1 MFLLYFLPFFLSFI
15 ISAFLTWLL
24 IGISK
29 KLNFSFK
36 KDSLRAWDK
45 KISRLGGIA
54 IIFSFAIAIIIN
66 PDLVFSLQ
74 LIGFLFGA
82 ALILAFGIFDDFFS
96 LSPPKQ
102 FLFQVLL
109 SLIIIFSGV
118 KIDYLANP
126 LGGAIRL
133 DGLMVSIGSASF
145 SVWGSAFIIFWIV
158 FLINSLN
165 WADGLDG
172 LLAGVGAIGAISLF
186 FLSVSS
192 LVNQPP
198 LGIISIVFLGAILGF
213 AIFNFYP
220 AKIFMGTSG
229 AVFVGFSLA
238 VISIYSGAKLA
249 TLILVLSVPIL
260 DALWVIIKRFR
271 SGKSIFLGDYS
282 HLHYRL
288 LDLGFSARQIVLFY
302 YFISAF
308 FAFLAFQINSFG
320 KIIVFSV
327 FAAVMAIILAGVSVI
342 SDKKIGRNEKDKE
355 LFEPK

>member
-1 MFLLYFLPFFLSFI
+1 MPSLYLTPFIISFV

-24 IGISK
+24 IIVSK
-29 KLNFSFK
+29 KFNFSFK
-36 KDSLRAWDK
+36 NYLVQKNDAK
-45 KISRLGGIA
+45 KSRLGGVAIILSFALA
-54 IIFSFAIAIIIN
+54 IIFN
-66 PDLVFSLQ
+66 PDLVFSGHLF
-74 LIGFLFGA
+74 GFLFGA
-82 ALILAFGIFDDFFS
+82 ALIMVFGILDDFFS
-96 LSPPKQ
+96 IRPSKQ
-102 FLFQVLL
+102 LLFQIVI

-133 DGLMVSIGSASF
+133 DWLMLSIGNLNF
-145 SVWGSAFIIFWIV
+145 SVWGSFFIIFWII

-172 LLAGVGAIGAISLF
+172 LLGGIGSIGAVSLF
-186 FLSVSS
+186 FLSISP

-198 LGIISIVFLGAILGF
+198 LGIISIIFLGSILGF
-213 AIFNFYP
+213 MIFNFYP

-229 AVFVGFSLA
+229 SVFIGFALA

-260 DALWVIIKRFR
+260 DALWVIVERFR
-271 SGKSIFLGDYS
+271 TGKSIFLGDFS

-288 LDLGFSARQIVLFY
+288 IDLGFSVRQIVLFY

-320 KIIVFSV
+320 KVAVFSV
-327 FAAVMAIILAGVSVI
+327 FAVFMALVLAGVSMI
-342 SDKKIGRNEKDKE
+342 SNKNTDAGIIDKFN
-355 LFEPK
+355 

>member
-1 MFLLYFLPFFLSFI
+1 MPFLYLIPFIISFT
-15 ISAFLTWLL
+15 ISAFLSWLL
-24 IGISK
+24 IRISK
-29 KLNFSFK
+29 KFNFSFK
-36 KDSLRAWDK
+36 NSLANNQDI
-45 KISRLGGIA
+45 KISRLGGVA
-54 IIFSFAIAIIIN
+54 IILSFVPVIIFN
-66 PDLVFSLQ
+66 PDLVFSGQ
-74 LIGFLFGA
+74 LVGFLLGA
-82 ALILAFGIFDDFFS
+82 AMILVFGIIDDFFS
-96 LSPPKQ
+96 LRPSRQ
-102 FLFQVLL
+102 LLFQILI

-126 LGGAIRL
+126 LAGAAIRL
-133 DGLMVSIGSASF
+133 DNWVIPFAGASY
-145 SVWGSAFIIFWIV
+145 SVLGSAFMIFWIV

-172 LLAGVGAIGAISLF
+172 LLGGIGAIGAISLF
-186 FLSVSS
+186 FLSISP

-198 LGIISIVFLGAILGF
+198 LGIISIIFLGAILGF
-213 AIFNFYP
+213 LFFNFYP

-229 AVFVGFSLA
+229 SVFIGFALA

-260 DALWVIIKRFR
+260 DALWVIIERFR

-288 LDLGFSARQIVLFY
+288 LDLGFSTRQIVWFY

-320 KIIVFSV
+320 KVAVFSV
-327 FAAVMAIILAGVSVI
+327 FAIFMIGILAGASFVSV
-342 SDKKIGRNEKDKE
+342 KRKING
-355 LFEPK
+355 

>member
-1 MFLLYFLPFFLSFI
+1 MSSLYPAPFI
-15 ISAFLTWLL
+15 ISFILSFGLTWLL
-24 IGISK
+24 IRISK
-29 KLNFSFK
+29 KINFPFK

-45 KISRLGGIA
+45 KISRLGGAA
-54 IIFSFAIAIIIN
+54 IIFSFIITIIFN
-66 PDLVFSLQ
+66 PDLVFSPQ
-74 LIGFLFGA
+74 LFGFLAGA
-82 ALILAFGIFDDFFS
+82 ALILGFGVFDDFFS
-96 LSPPKQ
+96 LSPSKQ
-102 FLFQVLL
+102 FLFQILI

-133 DGLMVSIGSASF
+133 DGLILSIGSASF
-145 SVWGSAFIIFWIV
+145 SVWGSAFIIFWII

-172 LLAGVGAIGAISLF
+172 LLGGIGSIGAASLF
-186 FLSVSS
+186 LLSISP
-192 LVNQPP
+192 LVDQPP
-198 LGIISIVFLGAILGF
+198 LGIISFIFLGAILGF
-213 AIFNFYP
+213 MPFNFYP

-229 AVFVGFSLA
+229 SVFIGFALA

-249 TLILVLSVPIL
+249 TLVLVLSVPIL
-260 DALWVIIKRFR
+260 DALWVVIERFR

-288 LDLGFSARQIVLFY
+288 LALGFSTRQIVLFY

-320 KIIVFSV
+320 KIVVFSV
-327 FAAVMAIILAGVSVI
+327 FAVFMTVILAAVSVI
-342 SDKKIGRNEKDKE
+342 SGKKAGD
-355 LFEPK
+355 

>member
-1 MFLLYFLPFFLSFI
+1 MLSLYLIPFITSLILSFG
-15 ISAFLTWLL
+15 LTWIL
-24 IGISK
+24 IKISK
-29 KLNFSFK
+29 KFNFSFK
-36 KDSLRAWDK
+36 NHLIQNQNK
-45 KISRLGGIA
+45 KISRLGGAA
-54 IIFSFAIAIIIN
+54 IIFSFVFVIIFN
-66 PDLVFSLQ
+66 PNLAFSVQLAGF
-74 LIGFLFGA
+74 LIGA
-82 ALILAFGIFDDFFS
+82 AAILIFGIYDDFFS
-96 LSPPKQ
+96 LRPSKQ
-102 FLFQVLL
+102 LLFQVLI

-133 DGLMVSIGSASF
+133 DGLMLAIGGTSY
-145 SVWGSAFIIFWIV
+145 SVWGSAFIIFWII

-172 LLAGVGAIGAISLF
+172 LLGGIGSIGAASLF
-186 FLSVSS
+186 FLSISP

-198 LGIISIVFLGAILGF
+198 LGIISIILLGVILGF

-220 AKIFMGTSG
+220 AKVFMGTSG
-229 AVFVGFSLA
+229 SVFIGFALA
-238 VISIYSGAKLA
+238 AISIYSGAKLA

-260 DALWVIIKRFR
+260 DALWVILERAR
-271 SGKSIFLGDYS
+271 TGKSIFTGDFS

-288 LDLGFSARQIVLFY
+288 LDLGFSTRQIVLFY

-327 FAAVMAIILAGVSVI
+327 FAAFMALILAGVSAI
-342 SDKKIGRNEKDKE
+342 SSKKTDS
-355 LFEPK
+355 